1 MGTAIPAPKNK
12 AIEVVKIILEKL
24 IEGVGVDLTIAA
36 ATAEL
41 PWLGAPVVKTLF
53 RWAVEWLAGYIND
66 NLFKIS
72 LKLII
77 RVQSDARKAEFNEA
91 IQPIIGGNPS
101 AEDIEKARR
110 AADRLIE
117 RNR

>member
-1 MGTAIPAPKNK
+1 MANIPPPKNSAVDVAK
-12 AIEVVKIILEKL
+12 AVLEAL
-24 IEGVGVDLTIAA
+24 IEGAGVDAAVAAGIAQW
-36 ATAEL
+36 
-41 PWLGAPVVKTLF
+41 PVLGYPIIKNLF
-53 RWAVEWLAGYIND
+53 RWGVEQMASVIND
-66 NLFKIS
+66 NMFKFT

-77 RVQSDARKAEFNEA
+77 RVQSDVRKNEFNAA